1 MAFRHYWFLL
11 QKTISTTARAMSM
24 EAGSSIFSRPQ
35 GSRGARAVLA
45 AGALGSLLMTLV
57 MSTGYSQADSAPQ
70 APQLAKLSAPDTLS
84 TVAAPSE
91 SAADSPRAEQLA
103 GKIAELD
110 AILLE
115 KQKLEDALRA
125 EKSELAAV
133 QLQLANSK
141 KLIRLEVDDFLGQS
155 AERKRL
161 DELLDE
167 HKRSAEAEKAIG
179 ERVEAL
185 EKDLGS
191 QHLKFSL
198 AARDVDRLKTQLAAE
213 VRERNS
219 KKIQAIARKLDKTI
233 RFEQAVSFR
242 CSASK
247 SLAACLAEHR
257 NDGQMS
263 QWVLENYQRVLAE
276 DIREQVADVDLDT
289 AWYRYR
295 TRTDFAQASM
305 SLDGTVN
312 AQMNVEATI
321 TAKKMMSCAI
331 LDVPYEQCDSKTH
344 SLIVRS
350 NKYDD
355 RVRINDQEHGAT
367 PVSLVLDSGV
377 YDIQVTS
384 GGITQKRTL
393 SLKGDQV
400 VNFKF

>member
-1 MAFRHYWFLL
+1 
-11 QKTISTTARAMSM
+11 MSM
-24 EAGSSIFSRPQ
+24 EAGISIFSRPQ
-35 GSRGARAVLA
+35 DSRGARAVLA
-45 AGALGSLLMTLV
+45 AGAVGSLLMTLLIG
-57 MSTGYSQADSAPQ
+57 SGYSQADSAPQ
-70 APQLAKLSAPDTLS
+70 TPQLGSVSTPDTLS
-84 TVAAPSE
+84 GTTSVATRAP
-91 SAADSPRAEQLA
+91 ADSPRAEQLA
-103 GKIAELD
+103 SRIAELD
-110 AILLE
+110 DILLE
-115 KQKLEDALRA
+115 KQKLEDALRV
-125 EKSELAAV
+125 EKSELAGI
-133 QLQLANSK
+133 QLQQANTK

-155 AERKRL
+155 GERKRL

-167 HKRSAEAEKAIG
+167 HKRSADAAAAVSA
-179 ERVEAL
+179 RVDAL
-185 EKDLGS
+185 EKDLAS

-198 AARDVDRLKTQLAAE
+198 AARDVERLKSQLAAE
-213 VRERNS
+213 VRERNN

-233 RFEQAVSFR
+233 RFEQSVSFR

-263 QWVLENYQRVLAE
+263 QWVQEHYQHELAE
-276 DIREQVADVDLDT
+276 DIREQVEELTLDT
-289 AWYRYR
+289 AWYRFR

-312 AQMNVEATI
+312 AQMNVEAII
-321 TAKKMMSCAI
+321 TAKKMMPCAI

-350 NKYDD
+350 NKYNDQ
-355 RVRINDQEHGAT
+355 VRINDQEHGAT

-384 GGITQKRTL
+384 GGMTQKRTL

-400 VNFKF
+400 LNFKF

>member
-1 MAFRHYWFLL
+1 
-11 QKTISTTARAMSM
+11 M
-24 EAGSSIFSRPQ
+24 EADVSICSKPGDSRRARSVMAGSGVVGALMLTLLVGSS
-35 GSRGARAVLA
+35 
-45 AGALGSLLMTLV
+45 
-57 MSTGYSQADSAPQ
+57 YSQADGEPK
-70 APQLAKLSAPDTLS
+70 APQLAKLSTPVPVTTPS
-84 TVAAPSE
+84 VADASD
-91 SAADSPRAEQLA
+91 DSPRAEQLA
-103 GKIAELD
+103 TKIAELD
-110 AILLE
+110 ALLLD
-115 KQKLEDALRA
+115 KQKLEDALRS
-125 EKSELAAV
+125 EKSAQAAAR
-133 QLQLANSK
+133 LKLENSK
-141 KLIRLEVDDFLGQS
+141 KLIRMEVDDFLGQG
-155 AERKRL
+155 ADRKRL

-167 HKRSAEAEKAIG
+167 HARATEAEAAVS
-179 ERVEAL
+179 ERVDAI

-198 AARDVDRLKTQLAAE
+198 AARDVERLKAQLAAE

-233 RFEQAVSFR
+233 RFEQSVSFR

-247 SLAACLAEHR
+247 SLADCLAERR

-276 DIREQVADVDLDT
+276 DLKDQVADLALDT
-289 AWYRYR
+289 GWYRYR
-295 TRTDFAQASM
+295 TRSDFAQASM

-312 AQMNVEATI
+312 AQVNIEANI
-321 TAKKMMSCAI
+321 SAKKMMPCAI
-331 LDVPYEQCDSKTH
+331 LDVPYEQCDSKMY

-350 NKYDD
+350 NKYGDQ
-355 RVRINDQEHGAT
+355 VRINDQEHGAT

-400 VNFKF
+400 LNFKF

>member
-1 MAFRHYWFLL
+1 MAFSHYWFLF

-24 EAGSSIFSRPQ
+24 EAGISIFSTLQ
-35 GSRGARAVLA
+35 GSRSARAVVA
-45 AGALGSLLMTLV
+45 AGALGSLLVTLLIG
-57 MSTGYSQADSAPQ
+57 SAYSQADSAPQ
-70 APQLAKLSAPDTLS
+70 TPRLAKLSSPDPLATSGAAEAP
-84 TVAAPSE
+84 V
-91 SAADSPRAEQLA
+91 DSPRAEQLA
-103 GKIAELD
+103 NKIAELD

-115 KQKLEDALRA
+115 KHKLEDALRV
-125 EKSELAAV
+125 EKSELAAIE
-133 QLQLANSK
+133 LQLANTK

-161 DELLDE
+161 DDLLDE
-167 HKRSAEAEKAIG
+167 HKRSADAAAAVS
-179 ERVEAL
+179 ERVDVL

-198 AARDVDRLKTQLAAE
+198 AARDVERLKSQLAAE
-213 VRERNS
+213 IRDSNS

-233 RFEQAVSFR
+233 RFEQAISFR

-247 SLAACLAEHR
+247 SLAACLAEHGSQ
-257 NDGQMS
+257 GQMS
-263 QWVLENYQRVLAE
+263 QWVLDNYQRELAE
-276 DIREQVADVDLDT
+276 DIREQVADLALDT
-289 AWYRYR
+289 AWYRFR

-321 TAKKMMSCAI
+321 TAKKMMPCAI

-355 RVRINDQEHGAT
+355 QVRINDQEHGAT

-384 GGITQKRTL
+384 GGVTQKRTL

-400 VNFKF
+400 LNFKF

>member
-11 QKTISTTARAMSM
+11 HMTISTTARAMSM
-24 EAGSSIFSRPQ
+24 EAGSSIFSKPQ
-35 GSRGARAVLA
+35 GSRGTRAVLA
-45 AGALGSLLMTLV
+45 AGAVGSLLMTLV

-84 TVAAPSE
+84 TIAASSE
-91 SAADSPRAEQLA
+91 SADGSPRAEQLA
-103 GKIAELD
+103 TKIAELD

-125 EKSELAAV
+125 AKSELAAV

-167 HKRSAEAEKAIG
+167 HKRNAEAATSIG
-179 ERVEAL
+179 ERVNEL

-191 QHLKFSL
+191 QHLRFSL
-198 AARDVDRLKTQLAAE
+198 AARDVDRLRTQLAAE
-213 VRERNS
+213 IRERNS

-233 RFEQAVSFR
+233 RFEQSVSFR

-276 DIREQVADVDLDT
+276 DIREQVADVGLDT

-305 SLDGTVN
+305 SLEGTVN

-321 TAKKMMSCAI
+321 TAKKMMPCAI

>member
-1 MAFRHYWFLL
+1 M
-11 QKTISTTARAMSM
+11 
-24 EAGSSIFSRPQ
+24 
-35 GSRGARAVLA
+35 LA
-45 AGALGSLLMTLV
+45 AGAVGSLLMTLLIG
-57 MSTGYSQADSAPQ
+57 SGYSQADSAPQ
-70 APQLAKLSAPDTLS
+70 TPQLGGVSTPDTLS
-84 TVAAPSE
+84 GTTSAATRAP
-91 SAADSPRAEQLA
+91 ADSPRAEQLA
-103 GKIAELD
+103 SRIAELD
-110 AILLE
+110 DILLE
-115 KQKLEDALRA
+115 KQKLEDALRV
-125 EKSELAAV
+125 EKSELAGI
-133 QLQLANSK
+133 QLQQANTK

-155 AERKRL
+155 GERKRL

-167 HKRSAEAEKAIG
+167 HKRSADAAAAVSA
-179 ERVEAL
+179 RVDAL
-185 EKDLGS
+185 EKDLAS

-198 AARDVDRLKTQLAAE
+198 AARDVERLKSQLAAE
-213 VRERNS
+213 VRERNN

-233 RFEQAVSFR
+233 RFEQSVSFR

-263 QWVLENYQRVLAE
+263 QWVQEHYQHELAE
-276 DIREQVADVDLDT
+276 DIREQVEELTLDT
-289 AWYRYR
+289 AWYRFR

-312 AQMNVEATI
+312 AQMNVEAII
-321 TAKKMMSCAI
+321 TAKKMMPCAI

-350 NKYDD
+350 NKYNDQ
-355 RVRINDQEHGAT
+355 VRINDQEHGAT

-384 GGITQKRTL
+384 GGMTQKRTL

-400 VNFKF
+400 LNFKF

>member
-1 MAFRHYWFLL
+1 
-11 QKTISTTARAMSM
+11 MSM
-24 EAGSSIFSRPQ
+24 EAGISIFSRPQ
-35 GSRGARAVLA
+35 DSRGARAMLA
-45 AGALGSLLMTLV
+45 AGAVGSLLMTLLIG
-57 MSTGYSQADSAPQ
+57 SGYSQADSAPQ
-70 APQLAKLSAPDTLS
+70 TPQLGGVSTPDTLS
-84 TVAAPSE
+84 GTTSAATRAP
-91 SAADSPRAEQLA
+91 ADSPRAEQLA
-103 GKIAELD
+103 SRIAELD
-110 AILLE
+110 DILLE
-115 KQKLEDALRA
+115 KQKLEDALRV
-125 EKSELAAV
+125 EKSELAGI
-133 QLQLANSK
+133 QLQQANTK

-155 AERKRL
+155 GERKRL

-167 HKRSAEAEKAIG
+167 HKRSADAAAAVSA
-179 ERVEAL
+179 RVDAL
-185 EKDLGS
+185 EKDLAS

-198 AARDVDRLKTQLAAE
+198 AARDVERLKSQLAAE
-213 VRERNS
+213 VRERNN

-233 RFEQAVSFR
+233 RFEQSVSFR

-263 QWVLENYQRVLAE
+263 QWVQEHYQHELAE
-276 DIREQVADVDLDT
+276 DIREQVEELTLDT
-289 AWYRYR
+289 AWYRFR

-312 AQMNVEATI
+312 AQMNVEAII
-321 TAKKMMSCAI
+321 TAKKMMPCAI

-350 NKYDD
+350 NKYNDQ
-355 RVRINDQEHGAT
+355 VRINDQEHGAT

-384 GGITQKRTL
+384 GGMTQKRTL

-400 VNFKF
+400 LNFKF

>member
-1 MAFRHYWFLL
+1 
-11 QKTISTTARAMSM
+11 MSM
-24 EAGSSIFSRPQ
+24 EAGISIFSRPQ
-35 GSRGARAVLA
+35 DSRGARAVLA
-45 AGALGSLLMTLV
+45 AGAVGSLLMTLLIG
-57 MSTGYSQADSAPQ
+57 SGYSQADSAPQ
-70 APQLAKLSAPDTLS
+70 TPQLGSVSTPDTLS
-84 TVAAPSE
+84 GTTSAATRAP
-91 SAADSPRAEQLA
+91 ADSPRAEQLA
-103 GKIAELD
+103 SRIAELD
-110 AILLE
+110 DILLE
-115 KQKLEDALRA
+115 KQKLEDALRV
-125 EKSELAAV
+125 EKSELAGI
-133 QLQLANSK
+133 QLQQANTK

-155 AERKRL
+155 GERKRL

-167 HKRSAEAEKAIG
+167 HKRSADAAAAVSA
-179 ERVEAL
+179 RVDAL
-185 EKDLGS
+185 EKDLAS

-198 AARDVDRLKTQLAAE
+198 AARDVERLKSQLAAE
-213 VRERNS
+213 VRERNN

-233 RFEQAVSFR
+233 RFEQSVSFR

-263 QWVLENYQRVLAE
+263 QWVQEHYQHELAE
-276 DIREQVADVDLDT
+276 DIREQVEELTLDT
-289 AWYRYR
+289 AWYRFR

-312 AQMNVEATI
+312 AQMNVEAII
-321 TAKKMMSCAI
+321 TAKKMMPCAI

-350 NKYDD
+350 NKYNDQ
-355 RVRINDQEHGAT
+355 VRINDQEHGAT

-384 GGITQKRTL
+384 GGMTQKRTL

-400 VNFKF
+400 LNFKF